1 MFSPAFY
8 QAAPVIAVCASLGAV
23 PLIAAS
29 RRHPNLREFWTFAAA
44 ALKFSM
50 VVLLAGAGAGT
61 GNSNADHNSENN
73 DDGDC
78 GDDSDGD
85 DDGCGDTCDYDGDCD
100 HGDDCGDDIRDVLDL
115 QGRVEPQDGQSGAVG
130 DNRFLRERS
139 RVHRVSARPGIA
151 LTGAR

>member
-50 VVLLAGAGAGT
+50 VVLLAGWVLAGNVVEVT
-61 GNSNADHNSENN
+61 LIQVLPELS
-73 DDGDC
+73 
-78 GDDSDGD
+78 
-85 DDGCGDTCDYDGDCD
+85 
-100 HGDDCGDDIRDVLDL
+100 IRFKVDAFGIVFAL
-115 QGRVEPQDGQSGAVG
+115 VSS
-130 DNRFLRERS
+130 FLWIL
-139 RVHRVSARPGIA
+139 AA
-151 LTGAR
+151 AY